1 MIEQREQHRHRG
13 WHPGRCTRVRVTVDG
28 RFIGGGT
35 ATFDRSEAE
44 EPESRSIVTDDFR
57 CETGLQGIR
66 IDYPRERRMS
76 TVIFDISTSLDGSTA
91 VKLPGNA
98 INSETD
104 EVIE

>member
-1 MIEQREQHRHRG
+1 VAGILVGAREFESQ
-13 WHPGRCTRVRVTVDG
+13 W
-28 RFIGGGT
+28 T
-35 ATFDRSEAE
+35 AGSSEAGQR
-44 EPESRSIVTDDFR
+44 PSTGARLKNRKVRSIVTDDFR

>member
-1 MIEQREQHRHRG
+1 
-13 WHPGRCTRVRVTVDG
+13 
-28 RFIGGGT
+28 
-35 ATFDRSEAE
+35 
-44 EPESRSIVTDDFR
+44 
-57 CETGLQGIR
+57 
-66 IDYPRERRMS
+66 MS

>member
-1 MIEQREQHRHRG
+1 M
-13 WHPGRCTRVRVTVDG
+13 DG
-28 RFIGGGT
+28 RFIGGVS

-76 TVIFDISTSLDGSTA
+76 TAIFDISTSLDGSTA